1 MAGSCVGDSSRSF
14 GGHAGSSGVG
24 QITVVYMDAK
34 INNIHIFFYRFAFNC
49 TQLKKHTKKNT
60 CISVNI
66 HIYICNL
73 SSWDFLIF

>member
-34 INNIHIFFYRFAFNC
+34 INNIHIFSTGLRLIVC
-49 TQLKKHTKKNT
+49 SLKQKN
-60 CISVNI
+60 
-66 HIYICNL
+66 
-73 SSWDFLIF
+73 